1 MAEALLQR
9 PWQTPE
15 SAEARFREY
24 LASRPKPLRFTEA
37 QRRMIHFIF
46 SRHNHFDA
54 EQLCSELDRA
64 NLDISRATVYRTLNK
79 LVNAGLL
86 RRVQLGNRVA
96 YEHDYG
102 YPQHEHLVCDT
113 CGKVI
118 EFEAPQLESLYEAV
132 CRQHGFQPSRHSL
145 VVRGLCADCVRSR
158 STKRRLDLI

>member
-1 MAEALLQR
+1 MSEGLLQR
-9 PWQTPE
+9 PLESPE
-15 SAEARFREY
+15 SAVQRFREF

-37 QRRMIHFIF
+37 QRQMIHFIF

-64 NLDISRATVYRTLNK
+64 NLNISRATVYRTLNK
-79 LVNAGLL
+79 LVSAGLL

-102 YPQHEHLVCDT
+102 YPQHEHLVCDH

-118 EFEAPQLESLYEAV
+118 EFEAPQLEALYEAV
-132 CRQHGFQPSRHSL
+132 CHQHGFQPSRHSL
-145 VVRGLCADCVRSR
+145 VVRGTCSDCVRAR
-158 STKRRLDLI
+158 SAKRRLDWI